1 MKAVVNG
8 PDGKEHSVHMG
19 SYGIG
24 PTRLAAALIEAN
36 HDENGAIWPEAAA
49 PFQVGLINL
58 KVGDAACDGACERIY
73 AALEKAGVDVL
84 YDDRD
89 ERPGAKFAA
98 MDLIGA
104 PHQVIVGPKSLA
116 EGKVEVK
123 TRRSGER
130 ELVSL
135 DAAIA
140 KLGGH
145 AAGRCSSWRARAL
158 PAPDDRDRRA
168 ERGRGPFAPFEWMVA
183 FRYLRARNA
192 QRSISVIAGFS
203 FLGIVLGVAA
213 LIVVMSVM
221 NGFRHDLMD
230 KMIGL
235 NGHMFLQGV
244 ETPLTDYDAV
254 TERVSKVPGVTLAL
268 PLVEGQ
274 AFASSPYGSSGALVR
289 GIRGSD
295 LERLPGVAGHI
306 TQGSLDGFD
315 SGQGVAV
322 GSKLAEHLSLSV
334 GDKITIIAPHGA
346 ETPFGVTPRMK
357 TYTVAAI
364 FQIGMST
371 FDNTFIFMPLP
382 EAQTFFNYD
391 GQASVI
397 EVYVA
402 DPDDMDAMR
411 RKIEPAQQ
419 RPMIDTDWRQLNRSF
434 FDVLAVESNVMFAI
448 LTLIMLVAAL
458 NIISGLIMLVQDKAR
473 AHRGPAHDGR
483 DARRDHAHLS
493 HHRRDDRLRRH
504 RRRPRAR
511 APRRVQRRADP
522 QGPELD
528 HRRQSLSLR
537 ILFPVATALA
547 GRNDR
552 RRLRRR
558 DGADPVARGDHLSV
572 LARRAARSGRGAAL

>member
-1 MKAVVNG
+1 MRQEA
-8 PDGKEHSVHMG
+8 HSG
-19 SYGIG
+19 EPRFDRRRAG
-24 PTRLAAALIEAN
+24 
-36 HDENGAIWPEAAA
+36 GARSR
-49 PFQVGLINL
+49 
-58 KVGDAACDGACERIY
+58 DGAGDQGVL
-73 AALEKAGVDVL
+73 AL
-84 YDDRD
+84 
-89 ERPGAKFAA
+89 
-98 MDLIGA
+98 
-104 PHQVIVGPKSLA
+104 S
-116 EGKVEVK
+116 
-123 TRRSGER
+123 SGW
-130 ELVSL
+130 S
-135 DAAIA
+135 
-140 KLGGH
+140 
-145 AAGRCSSWRARAL
+145 
-158 PAPDDRDRRA
+158 
-168 ERGRGPFAPFEWMVA
+168 PFAI
-183 FRYLRARNA
+183 LRARNA

-306 TQGSLDGFD
+306 IQGSLDGFD

-322 GSKLAEHLSLSV
+322 GSKLAEHLSLRA

-357 TYTVAAI
+357 SYTVAAI
-364 FQIGMST
+364 FQIGMTT

-382 EAQTFFNYD
+382 EAQTFFNQD

-402 DPDDMDAMR
+402 DPDDIDAMR
-411 RKIEPAQQ
+411 RKIEPAQG

-473 AHRGPAHDGR
+473 AIAVLRTMGATRGAIMRIFLITGATIGFVGTAVGLALGLLVAYNVEPIRKG
-483 DARRDHAHLS
+483 LS
-493 HHRRDDRLRRH
+493 WITG
-504 RRRPRAR
+504 AN
-511 APRRVQRRADP
+511 
-522 QGPELD
+522 
-528 HRRQSLSLR
+528 
-537 ILFPVATALA
+537 LFPSEFYFLSQLPSRVETT
-547 GRNDR
+547 R
-552 RRLRRR
+552 RSLRRR
-558 DGADPVARGDHLSV
+558 DGADPVARGDDLSV
-572 LARRAARSGRGAAL
+572 LARGQARSGRGAAI